1 MRRVQGGFRG
11 VCCRRPGG
19 WQCDEIT
26 ERDGRNFL
34 TPPPLLFSTLR
45 IQPNP
50 LAVCCL
56 CFCMFGP
63 SSWPDGR
70 GMVGGASGED
80 KRTRLVLNI
89 THVGQPKPYNNLH
102 CWIAPPQLTR
112 LMPLVASHYVQGG
125 GRGKCE
131 STCRCTLLDGR
142 MMGVIQFLSVLS
154 ISRSYQSSCAYRHV
168 PRSIPPIL
176 VSPTSLHDG
185 FISSLT

>member
-1 MRRVQGGFRG
+1 MRSRREMVATFSRPLPSYSLPFASSRIPSRFAVFVSVCSAHRRG
-11 VCCRRPGG
+11 RMVEG
-19 WQCDEIT
+19 WW
-26 ERDGRNFL
+26 
-34 TPPPLLFSTLR
+34 
-45 IQPNP
+45 
-50 LAVCCL
+50 A
-56 CFCMFGP
+56 
-63 SSWPDGR
+63 
-70 GMVGGASGED
+70 ASGED
-80 KRTRLVLNI
+80 KRTGLVLSI
-89 THVGQPKPYNNLH
+89 THVGQPKPYNNL
-102 CWIAPPQLTR
+102 CCRIAPPRLTQ
-112 LMPLVASHYVQGG
+112 LMPLVASHYVWGG